1 MALAGVRARVEQA
14 RAAGGEGLALALIE
28 LAEAEPLF
36 GHRQAAVRA
45 PLDEAA
51 ALLDQRTAPA
61 LEGRVL
67 LRLAHVKLSEGDF
80 EGVEQLVARA
90 RQRLDPADADRASEA
105 DCLLVRAAI
114 RRREFA
120 AAEAG
125 LIELSDRLGAE
136 PETLVARRA
145 LAAIALAWA
154 ELAVEQEHY
163 AQGQTR
169 LDVLPSGAPDEG
181 DDELAEADF
190 ACRQLR
196 GALAAATGDQ
206 ARGCHVLREAVG
218 IAKRFDA
225 LEDELE
231 MRIALAGA
239 LVQRDDQVGRDEAE
253 RHLQITR
260 DKALEHELDS
270 LYLAA
275 LMGQAGVLAQNG
287 KTQGALDRCLEIA
300 KVAVSKQDLPR
311 YVAAVALMS
320 GIYERK
326 GDLASAYRT
335 FAEAHAM
342 LREKLGDQAR
352 DLIRPPMSAFAD
364 RIGPEKFAEIAETVN
379 KAAHARQTFRRRS

>member
-1 MALAGVRARVEQA
+1 M
-14 RAAGGEGLALALIE
+14 
-28 LAEAEPLF
+28 
-36 GHRQAAVRA
+36 
-45 PLDEAA
+45 
-51 ALLDQRTAPA
+51 
-61 LEGRVL
+61 
-67 LRLAHVKLSEGDF
+67 
-80 EGVEQLVARA
+80 
-90 RQRLDPADADRASEA
+90 
-105 DCLLVRAAI
+105 
-114 RRREFA
+114 
-120 AAEAG
+120 
-125 LIELSDRLGAE
+125 
-136 PETLVARRA
+136 
-145 LAAIALAWA
+145 
-154 ELAVEQEHY
+154 
-163 AQGQTR
+163 
-169 LDVLPSGAPDEG
+169 LPSGAPDEG

-287 KTQGALDRCLEIA
+287 KTQGALDIA